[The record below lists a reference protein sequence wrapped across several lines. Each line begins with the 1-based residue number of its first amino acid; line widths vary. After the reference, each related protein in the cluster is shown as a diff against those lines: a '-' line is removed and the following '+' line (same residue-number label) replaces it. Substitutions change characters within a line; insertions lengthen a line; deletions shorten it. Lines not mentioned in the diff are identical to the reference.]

1 MRTCVVRAVRE
12 DHIDVLELETAQG
25 LLRAFDDASA
35 ESVLRNRRPN
45 NEYTYCLRERP
56 MSLGPL
62 RVPQKSFVVTMTSE
76 RRMLSSLITRPLN
89 VVNPCQPLR
98 EGFESRTMN

>member
-1 MRTCVVRAVRE
+1 MPSMMLRTWVVKNYVIEQYFCA
-12 DHIDVLELETAQG
+12 
-25 LLRAFDDASA
+25 
-35 ESVLRNRRPN
+35 
-45 NEYTYCLRERP
+45 YTYCFRDRP

-62 RVPQKSFVVTMTSE
+62 RVPQKSLVVTIKSV
-76 RRMLSSLITRPLN
+76 RRKLSSLITRPLN